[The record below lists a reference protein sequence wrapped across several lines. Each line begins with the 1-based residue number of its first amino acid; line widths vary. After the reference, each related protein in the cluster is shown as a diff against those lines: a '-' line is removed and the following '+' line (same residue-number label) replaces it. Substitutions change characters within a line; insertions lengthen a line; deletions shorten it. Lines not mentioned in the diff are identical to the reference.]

1 MPPEYLVYAAVLN
14 VRLADATLHLYTCDT
29 RLAFLAWVNPRQ
41 DVFDLPNHLQQQ
53 RGIAWY
59 ARLLQA
65 AAACGAAED
74 VSFAVAR
81 TSELHLY

>member
-1 MPPEYLVYAAVLN
+1 MVYAAVMN

-53 RGIAWY
+53 RDVVWY
-59 ARLLQA
+59 ARVLQA
-65 AAACGAAED
+65 AAASGAVED
-74 VSFAVAR
+74 VSFAATR